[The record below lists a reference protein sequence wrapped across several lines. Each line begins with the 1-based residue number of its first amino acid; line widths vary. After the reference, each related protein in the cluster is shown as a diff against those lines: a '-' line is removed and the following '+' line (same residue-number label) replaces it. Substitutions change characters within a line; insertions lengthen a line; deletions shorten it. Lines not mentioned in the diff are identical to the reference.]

1 MCGVNGWFA
10 VSVAA
15 GSSELHLPVKVRAN
29 HLWDCYSMAKLT
41 FYGHATFGLET
52 DDGTRLVI
60 DPFFGDN
67 PACDVSVDDVAAD
80 FILLTHGHFD
90 HVADAIPLS
99 ERTGATIIASYE
111 IAAYMEEKGRPA
123 SPQHIGGGVEYP
135 FAHVKMTPALHGG
148 KLDLPGGEKFT
159 TMAGGFL
166 ITLVGG
172 QRFYHAG
179 DTSLMTDM
187 QLLKGLVDVAVLPIG
202 DRFTMGPAD
211 AVRAIDFIEPKV
223 VIPCHYDTWP
233 PIEQDAAAFAAAVGD
248 RAQVQVMT
256 PNALFEF

>member
-1 MCGVNGWFA
+1 
-10 VSVAA
+10 
-15 GSSELHLPVKVRAN
+15 
-29 HLWDCYSMAKLT
+29 MAKLT

-80 FILLTHGHFD
+80 FILLTHGHYD

-99 ERTGATIIASYE
+99 EKTGATIIASFE
-111 IAAYMEEKGRPA
+111 IATYMEDKGRPV
-123 SPQHIGGGVEYP
+123 SPQHIGGGVDYP
-135 FAHVKMTPALHGG
+135 FGYVKMTPALHGG
-148 KLDLPGGEKFT
+148 KLDLPGGEAFT
-159 TMAGGFL
+159 TVPGGFL
-166 ITLVGG
+166 FNLASG

-179 DTSLMTDM
+179 DTSLLTDM
-187 QLLKGLVDVAVLPIG
+187 QLLKGMVDVAVLPIG

-211 AVRAIDFIEPKV
+211 AVRAVAFIAPDV

-233 PIEQDAAAFAAAVGD
+233 PIEQDAGAFAAAVGD
-248 RAQVQVMT
+248 RAHVEVMA
-256 PNALFEF
+256 PGALFEF

>member
-1 MCGVNGWFA
+1 
-10 VSVAA
+10 
-15 GSSELHLPVKVRAN
+15 
-29 HLWDCYSMAKLT
+29 MAKLT

-135 FAHVKMTPALHGG
+135 FGHVKMTPALHGG

-187 QLLKGLVDVAVLPIG
+187 QLLDGLVDVAVLPIG